1 MMAAYAVLRNGNS
14 SWSLTQPTNLP
25 CAEPST
31 CFHARKSELLK
42 KLVLNSSLWLFHSFV
57 SDKISLPECFFGLRF
72 FSLPE
77 MGRDKKDAE
86 ASKTASSP
94 YKRTAETVFGGR
106 KSENI
111 FYLLKE
117 SARIP
122 TSFSKSDYTKAVTKW
137 LVFAL
142 SVCTFFSRPEKGEIK
157 SFGVFDFVAQ
167 GVLSYVVRR
176 NRAQKKR
183 KH

>member
-1 MMAAYAVLRNGNS
+1 M
-14 SWSLTQPTNLP
+14 
-25 CAEPST
+25 T
-31 CFHARKSELLK
+31 CFR
-42 KLVLNSSLWLFHSFV
+42 
-57 SDKISLPECFFGLRF
+57 FFGLRF

-86 ASKTASSP
+86 SSKTASSP

-122 TSFSKSDYTKAVTKW
+122 TSFSKSDYTKAVTK
-137 LVFAL
+137 
-142 SVCTFFSRPEKGEIK
+142 
-157 SFGVFDFVAQ
+157 
-167 GVLSYVVRR
+167 
-176 NRAQKKR
+176 
-183 KH
+183 